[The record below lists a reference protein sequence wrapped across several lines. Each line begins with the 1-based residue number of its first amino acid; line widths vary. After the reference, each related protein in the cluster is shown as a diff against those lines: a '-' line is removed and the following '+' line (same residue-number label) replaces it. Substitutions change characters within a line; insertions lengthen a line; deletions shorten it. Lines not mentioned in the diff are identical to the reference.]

1 MYLLKHVFLVV
12 GGESFLTCVD
22 NAAGIDDEV
31 GSISDSSCFECESC
45 FLVIDLVV
53 CSTCNCSALQLR
65 DGIFVVYSA
74 QGAFPSVRV
83 LLCESL
89 EITI

>member
-31 GSISDSSCFECESC
+31 GSVCDASCLESKSG
-45 FLVIDLVV
+45 FLVVDLVV
-53 CSTCNCSALQLR
+53 CSTCDCSALQLR
-65 DGIFVVYSA
+65 DGIFVDDSA
-74 QGAFPSVRV
+74 QSVR
-83 LLCESL
+83 
-89 EITI
+89 